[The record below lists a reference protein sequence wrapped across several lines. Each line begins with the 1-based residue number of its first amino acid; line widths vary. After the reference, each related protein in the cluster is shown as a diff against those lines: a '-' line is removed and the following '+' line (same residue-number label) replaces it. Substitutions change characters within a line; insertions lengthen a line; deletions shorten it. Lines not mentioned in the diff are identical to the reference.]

1 MEGQARSSRNRRSR
15 SNRNSRN
22 NSRNSS
28 LSRPQQNG
36 RKYSMDNGIDPEI
49 IDSQP
54 GSSE

>member
-49 IDSQP
+49 IDSLP